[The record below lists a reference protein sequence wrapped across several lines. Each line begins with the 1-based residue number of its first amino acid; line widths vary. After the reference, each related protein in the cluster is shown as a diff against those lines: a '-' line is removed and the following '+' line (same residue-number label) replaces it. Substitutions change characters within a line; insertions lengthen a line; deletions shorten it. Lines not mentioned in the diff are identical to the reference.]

1 MREANMFQSLEN
13 SWRLVKASYNV
24 LRADK
29 ELLVFPLLS
38 SIGLILVSILFFIPV
53 SATGLFDEVARAG
66 DGGRVSNST
75 MIIGIVILFFYYLAN
90 YTVIIFSNTALI
102 GAALIRLKGGDPT
115 VRDGFRIASER
126 FGYIL
131 GYAVISATVGM
142 ILNGLRNRDN
152 NIVAQIAGGILGMA
166 WNLLTF
172 LVIPV
177 LVVENLGPIEAI
189 KRSGSLL
196 KKTWGEQVI
205 GNFGIGTVFGLI
217 AFLVVLLIGA
227 PLFYLFANNGSVVG
241 IIIAI
246 AVIVLIL
253 GVLGIFASA
262 LSGIYQ
268 AALYRYATEGEV
280 GDYFEEAMIKNA
292 FRPR

>member
-1 MREANMFQSLEN
+1 MFQSLEN
-13 SWRLVKASYNV
+13 SWRLVKASFNV

-29 ELLVFPLLS
+29 ELLIFPLLS
-38 SIGLILVSILFFIPV
+38 TIGLIVVTLLFAIPV
-53 SATGLFDEVARAG
+53 GATGLFDEVARAS
-66 DGGRVSNST
+66 DGGRVSDGT
-75 MIIGIVILFFYYLAN
+75 KILGFVILFLFYLAS

-102 GAALIRLKGGDPT
+102 GAAMIRLKGGDPT

-142 ILNGLRNRDN
+142 ILNMLRNREN
-152 NIVAQIAGGILGMA
+152 NFVAQIAGGLLGMA

-196 KKTWGEQVI
+196 KKTWGEQVV
-205 GNFGIGTVFGLI
+205 GNFGIGAVFGLI
-217 AFLVVLLIGA
+217 TFAVIVVIGM

-246 AVIVLIL
+246 AVMVLIL
-253 GVLGIFASA
+253 AVIGIFASA